1 MKCRAVIFFL
11 AAVCL
16 PLCGCGTQ
24 TAEGGEKAAYAR
36 CAETSEYC
44 MAETEQGFYR
54 MSSGYLY
61 YADKTDVSK
70 WMPVCSKP
78 NCTHDG
84 NTEGCDAALGGRGFR
99 LQNGRVYFYA
109 SYSFYGGDGG
119 VALASISAGGGDRR
133 LEKAISATLPG
144 VGGQWRNC
152 MSSVGD
158 VLFCSGMNEA
168 GTFDNVAVLVQ
179 DGEERVLARG
189 NTEEINYSFLGTT
202 THAEHIG
209 GDLAIAYLL
218 NDGQEDEGT
227 VLYHIGEEE
236 LKALGD
242 TADLGLGVMQN
253 WDMVGAYL
261 QGTTFQAYLPNDG
274 YYDVDLATGERVKT
288 MDVRMADSWGWH
300 LTEQYILESP
310 LLKRQPES
318 PPELGEGPHGM
329 ELYDGETWR
338 PVKLPEEL
346 EQAQGTP
353 ELLPEALT
361 SDRIFLTW
369 PDNENKV
376 SRLYQILLGDGDLEM
391 TYISL
396 FSW

>member
-1 MKCRAVIFFL
+1 MKRRAVIFFL

-36 CAETSEYC
+36 CAETSEYH
-44 MAETEQGFYR
+44 MAETEQGFYM
-54 MSSGYLY
+54 MSGGYLY

-152 MSSVGD
+152 MSGVGD

-209 GDLAIAYLL
+209 G
-218 NDGQEDEGT
+218 
-227 VLYHIGEEE
+227 
-236 LKALGD
+236 
-242 TADLGLGVMQN
+242 
-253 WDMVGAYL
+253 
-261 QGTTFQAYLPNDG
+261 
-274 YYDVDLATGERVKT
+274 
-288 MDVRMADSWGWH
+288 
-300 LTEQYILESP
+300 SP
-310 LLKRQPES
+310 LRNS
-318 PPELGEGPHGM
+318 
-329 ELYDGETWR
+329 
-338 PVKLPEEL
+338 
-346 EQAQGTP
+346 GT
-353 ELLPEALT
+353 L
-361 SDRIFLTW
+361 
-369 PDNENKV
+369 
-376 SRLYQILLGDGDLEM
+376 
-391 TYISL
+391 
-396 FSW
+396 

>member
-1 MKCRAVIFFL
+1 
-11 AAVCL
+11 
-16 PLCGCGTQ
+16 
-24 TAEGGEKAAYAR
+24 
-36 CAETSEYC
+36 
-44 MAETEQGFYR
+44 
-54 MSSGYLY
+54 
-61 YADKTDVSK
+61 
-70 WMPVCSKP
+70 
-78 NCTHDG
+78 
-84 NTEGCDAALGGRGFR
+84 
-99 LQNGRVYFYA
+99 
-109 SYSFYGGDGG
+109 
-119 VALASISAGGGDRR
+119 
-133 LEKAISATLPG
+133 
-144 VGGQWRNC
+144 
-152 MSSVGD
+152 
-158 VLFCSGMNEA
+158 
-168 GTFDNVAVLVQ
+168 
-179 DGEERVLARG
+179 
-189 NTEEINYSFLGTT
+189 
-202 THAEHIG
+202 
-209 GDLAIAYLL
+209 
-218 NDGQEDEGT
+218 
-227 VLYHIGEEE
+227 
-236 LKALGD
+236 
-242 TADLGLGVMQN
+242 MQN

-353 ELLPEALT
+353 ELLPVALA

-369 PDNENKV
+369 QDYENRAN
-376 SRLYQILLGDGDLEM
+376 RLYQILLGDGDLEM